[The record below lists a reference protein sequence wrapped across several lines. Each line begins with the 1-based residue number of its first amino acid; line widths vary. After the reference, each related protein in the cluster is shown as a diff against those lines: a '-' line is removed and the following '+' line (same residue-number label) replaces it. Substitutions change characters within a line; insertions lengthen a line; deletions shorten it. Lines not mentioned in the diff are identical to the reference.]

1 MFQIQPTLLITTD
14 TDNKSLDDSS
24 NTTSQVSDPR
34 LCAEIC
40 EIREMK
46 ERGEVD
52 LQLINKG
59 RVKTASARRG
69 IAQQYNDQSQKRKI
83 TLNRI
88 FQLLGKM

>member
-1 MFQIQPTLLITTD
+1 
-14 TDNKSLDDSS
+14 
-24 NTTSQVSDPR
+24 
-34 LCAEIC
+34 
-40 EIREMK
+40 MK

-59 RVKTASARRG
+59 RVKTASARRD

-88 FQLLGKM
+88 FQLLYKM